1 MEKHVKINVSA
12 GAVLL
17 LSALYFV
24 LDWDGLLALLLAA
37 AAHECGHLAA
47 LRV

>member
-24 LDWDGLLALLLAA
+24 LDWGGLLALLLAA
-37 AAHECGHLAA
+37 AAHE
-47 LRV
+47 